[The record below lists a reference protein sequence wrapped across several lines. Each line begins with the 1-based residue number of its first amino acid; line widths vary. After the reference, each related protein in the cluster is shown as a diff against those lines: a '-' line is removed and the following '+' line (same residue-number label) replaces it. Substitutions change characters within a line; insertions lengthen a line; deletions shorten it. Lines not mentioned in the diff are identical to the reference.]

1 MRVELPREK
10 SRSGLQDL
18 VRSPELPVF
27 SFEFTNAFSFIG
39 ADPGPAT
46 GINLRLPDPTPQRF
60 RGHPRLRRD
69 RLNTRPLRAML
80 ALVLEHQGNR
90 TLPELPRI
98 PLRPR
103 HLTDPLKAIG
113 LQQTRGGSHLQ
124 DQNQPSQPSSRLSV
138 RRRIERV
145 SSPGPVV
152 QSSHQHPERSR
163 AEPRPDRP
171 TTVRVAVKI
180 YPLMPVRNSSC
191 PDPHAPP
198 TTRTR
203 PKRKDLTQE
212 PQIPLPSVP
221 PPTTGQDHRRGP
233 IQFAAGG
240 RNGAG
245 TR

>member
-1 MRVELPREK
+1 MKRVTSQSRVELTREE
-10 SRSGLQDL
+10 SRSRLQDL

-46 GINLRLPDPTPQRF
+46 GINLRLPDPTPQRL

-113 LQQTRGGSHLQ
+113 LQQTRGGSRMFLISIEIVASEH
-124 DQNQPSQPSSRLSV
+124 PSSSAILA
-138 RRRIERV
+138 
-145 SSPGPVV
+145 PGLP
-152 QSSHQHPERSR
+152 S
-163 AEPRPDRP
+163 
-171 TTVRVAVKI
+171 
-180 YPLMPVRNSSC
+180 
-191 PDPHAPP
+191 
-198 TTRTR
+198 
-203 PKRKDLTQE
+203 
-212 PQIPLPSVP
+212 PLPTRIDICLDESSSAAAAARSP
-221 PPTTGQDHRRGP
+221 RMISPSGP
-233 IQFAAGG
+233 IALS
-240 RNGAG
+240 RS
-245 TR
+245 